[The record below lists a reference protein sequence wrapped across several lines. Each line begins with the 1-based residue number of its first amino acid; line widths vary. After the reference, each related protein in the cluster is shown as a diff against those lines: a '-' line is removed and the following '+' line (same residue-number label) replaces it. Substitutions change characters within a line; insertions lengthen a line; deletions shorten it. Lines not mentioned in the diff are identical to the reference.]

1 MKTPFFSQ
9 YQLIT
14 ALLLS
19 IASGCAAAEVNVRLG
34 ETSLSQ
40 DKPLQ
45 VTFEA
50 TGTSVASPDLTPI
63 QTDFEILNRS
73 VQQRSSTI
81 NGRRTQWTSLSLLLR
96 AKRAGKLE
104 IPALHFGGETSRP
117 QTVTILPGTEP
128 AASSPLSQGALRR
141 DLPPPWDSFGM
152 QPTPFGAPVGSGGMD
167 VPFGT
172 ASAQLPTFGAAPA
185 MGDKGAPPMAAP
197 VRLANPP
204 LDVVPAPSADAD
216 RTWSWIAGI
225 AVAGWLGT
233 LFVCWTQRRQRH
245 VTSIETSVVA
255 PVAVQP
261 PPVLPETPQ
270 AAALGKLTT
279 AYRDGDAAGAREALL
294 AWARLTWATNP
305 PGNLS
310 RLAERLSEPLKGHV
324 LELDEALY
332 SPTPVAWEQRRL
344 PDLLRDLAPKSP
356 VS

>member
-1 MKTPFFSQ
+1 M
-9 YQLIT
+9 
-14 ALLLS
+14 ALV
-19 IASGCAAAEVNVRLG
+19 SGGTVAEVNVRLN

-50 TGTSVASPDLTPI
+50 SGTAVASPDLTPL
-63 QTDFEILNRS
+63 QADFEILNRS

-96 AKRAGKLE
+96 AKRGGKLE

-128 AASSPLSQGALRR
+128 VPAAPLGQGAMAR

-152 QPTPFGAPVGSGGMD
+152 PPPQFGAPMGGMGAPSG
-167 VPFGT
+167 PFGGM
-172 ASAQLPTFGAAPA
+172 SSSQLPAFPTAPPLGDTAATAPA
-185 MGDKGAPPMAAP
+185 AAGRRATP
-197 VRLANPP
+197 LADASP
-204 LDVVPAPSADAD
+204 VPAVAPDQ
-216 RTWSWIAGI
+216 TWTWIAGI

-233 LFVCWTQRRQRH
+233 LFVCWMRRRQRQATAAE
-245 VTSIETSVVA
+245 VPPAAVPAV
-255 PVAVQP
+255 VQP
-261 PPVLPETPQ
+261 HLVEQETPQ
-270 AAALGKLTT
+270 TQALRRVAG
-279 AYRDGDAAGAREALL
+279 AYQSSNASAAREALL

-310 RLAERLSEPLKGHV
+310 RLAERLPEPLKGYV

-332 SPTPVAWEQRRL
+332 SPTPVPWEQRPL
-344 PDLLRDLAPKSP
+344 PDLLGNLTVPGAR
-356 VS
+356 